1 MPFERTFDMPL
12 RLASSL
18 AGMAAALAAT
28 PALALSCLAPS
39 VTDAF
44 ARANAAEEVYTIVLG
59 TLSGGLPPRPT
70 DHSGPL
76 PEDRVYD
83 MRFVGH
89 TLNRDGPAEEVD
101 TTITVVEQ
109 CAA

>member
-59 TLSGGLPPRPT
+59 TLSGGLPPRPGLRAST
-70 DHSGPL
+70 ASSSGSRPIRA
-76 PEDRVYD
+76 PSRDR
-83 MRFVGH
+83 
-89 TLNRDGPAEEVD
+89 
-101 TTITVVEQ
+101 
-109 CAA
+109 